1 MASNGSGFAGAGF
14 SAEGRAAPPL
24 KPRTGKGRGGEKSP
38 APGPGGYLGYHR
50 EPQDP
55 AEGQPQGDQ
64 HHPHDLH
71 CHHLLARSGFHQLSA
86 HAGQGPAL
94 QPGDMHLGEAD
105 PGRDLVLVQ
114 ILEEP

>member
-1 MASNGSGFAGAGF
+1 MLAPVQ
-14 SAEGRAAPPL
+14 RPVRTAPPF

-50 EPQDP
+50 EPQDS
-55 AEGQPQGDQ
+55 AESQARLTSTI
-64 HHPHDLH
+64 HMT
-71 CHHLLARSGFHQLSA
+71 CIATSSARSGFHQLGA
-86 HAGQGPAL
+86 HAGQGAAL

-114 ILEEP
+114 IVEEP